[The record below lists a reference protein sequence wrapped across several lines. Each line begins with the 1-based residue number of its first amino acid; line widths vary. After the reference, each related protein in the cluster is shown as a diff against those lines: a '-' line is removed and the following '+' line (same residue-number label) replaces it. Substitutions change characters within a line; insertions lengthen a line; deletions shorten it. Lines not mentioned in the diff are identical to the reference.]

1 MNRIKS
7 FDFLKGIAC
16 FAVVMIHVPFP
27 YPLNIFCGFYNH
39 MAVPTFFLIAGY
51 FAYKGDSVKCSI
63 HLWKQAKNI
72 FKIIISM
79 FLLYG
84 FYTVSLAIIQGRFT
98 EWVEQYINIKTVRS
112 ILLFNNYDIIAGG
125 QFWFLPVLL
134 ECYFLMM
141 IINRYNAYRYIYKL
155 LPFLI
160 LLYLLYMYLV
170 DKYLISI
177 DSKIGSFF
185 LFNGFPL
192 FSFGNYVA
200 YKKQKNEEYKNN
212 IVLLI
217 FFMIIEVLYFITS
230 FIDKGTEILRYVSI
244 FGLISVFIFA
254 SNNVKSINRVV
265 ETIGEKYSMYV
276 YLLHILVFLITKKVI
291 NHFGYMDAVIPQFFY
306 PIASFII
313 PIVMGIIIEK
323 KKNRINHLEY

>member
-51 FAYKGDSVKCSI
+51 FAYKGDSVKSSI
-63 HLWKQAKNI
+63 HLWKQAKKI

-125 QFWFLPVLL
+125 QFWFLPVLF
-134 ECYFLMM
+134 ECYIFMM
-141 IINRYNAYRYIYKL
+141 IINRFNAYRYLYRL
-155 LPFLI
+155 LPFLVFS
-160 LLYLLYMYLV
+160 YLLYMYLV

-185 LFNGFPL
+185 LFNGFPM
-192 FSFGNYVA
+192 FSFGNYMA
-200 YKKQKNEEYKNN
+200 YKKTKKEEYK
-212 IVLLI
+212 IDIILLI
-217 FFMIIEVLYFITS
+217 IFLIIELSYFITA
-230 FIDKGTEILRYVSI
+230 FINKGTELVRYVSI
-244 FGLISVFIFA
+244 IGLLAIFTYA
-254 SNNVKSINRVV
+254 SNNTEQTINRTI
-265 ETIGEKYSMYV
+265 ETIGEKYSIYV
-276 YLLHILVFLITKKVI
+276 YLLHILVFLIAKVVL
-291 NHFGYMDAVIPQFFY
+291 NHFGYMDTVIMQYLYPMLSFLI
-306 PIASFII
+306 PIAIG
-313 PIVMGIIIEK
+313 VIIEK
-323 KKNRINHLEY
+323 IKYKKR